1 MNYIVSEQ
9 GVTATIK
16 AENVRSAQAQLN
28 YVIERYGKKV
38 VTDPTVLSLLDRDY
52 SIKEI
57 SND

>member
-1 MNYIVSEQ
+1 MNFIVSEQ

-28 YVIERYGKKV
+28 YVIERYG
-38 VTDPTVLSLLDRDY
+38 LDRDY